1 MVTRI
6 TMVIILQCIQ
16 ILRHY
21 VIHLKLMLF
30 VNYTSI
36 KRGRGGLKYQI
47 TLVSLVKSGKTMSI
61 DFIDLKNM
69 FT

>member
-36 KRGRGGLKYQI
+36 KRGRGGLKCQI